1 MAETAIEQGNRESL
15 MLRSIYMAFC
25 ISLWICPY
33 MLNYDPSG
41 LAESMKKSELERPGA
56 KFGGIYRQML
66 GDNPS
71 TLDPAFVT
79 DIYSRAVINQLFDG
93 LVQFDPH
100 LNVIPAIA
108 EFWEASQDGRTWT
121 FSLRRGVKF
130 HHGREVTAQDFV
142 YSFTRLLHVNSP
154 GPVTDL
160 FEHIQGAKE
169 FMQGKTPRIQGLK
182 ALDRY
187 TFQMALEEPF
197 ASLLAV
203 LGVTNAA
210 VVPREE
216 VERLGQRFGHA
227 PVGTGP
233 FKFVRWVPNQEIVLR
248 ANDDYYEGRP
258 FLDAVVLKIV
268 VGSKQEERFAE
279 FLKGNLEE
287 AIIPSAKAEEV
298 HTDARYRQ
306 YQRFRKPWLS
316 LLYIG
321 FNMQLKPFDD
331 KRVRQAFNYAVNKE
345 AIVQE
350 ITKSGALT
358 ATGALPPGMPG
369 YDPDLPGYAY
379 NPDKAKQLLAEA
391 GYPGGAGFP
400 VVQLWSVHQA
410 ETTKAELSAYRRY
423 LADLGVQ
430 VEIHYAP
437 DWPTYKAMLQQGKL
451 PMFRLIRL
459 ADIPDPDN
467 FLAPMLHSASP
478 TNYTFSRNPLVDRL
492 LEQARREVD
501 DGQRLALYREVER
514 LVMDDAPWITQNY
527 FDVLEYLYQPYVQG
541 AEVGLL
547 GKRAVPLKKIWF
559 KGDPTEGATTG
570 TSYVRP
576 NQ

>member
-1 MAETAIEQGNRESL
+1 MLKSIE
-15 MLRSIYMAFC
+15 YTAFC
-25 ISLWICPY
+25 VSLWICPY
-33 MLNYDPSG
+33 LLIYGPSG
-41 LAESMKKSELERPGA
+41 IAESMKKPTLEIPGA
-56 KFGGIYRQML
+56 KFGGIYRQMV

-79 DIYSRAVINQLFDG
+79 DIYSRVVINQIFDG
-93 LVQFDPH
+93 LVQFDVH

-121 FSLRRGVKF
+121 FFLRRGVKF

-142 YSFTRLLHVNSP
+142 YSFTRLLQVNSP
-154 GPVTDL
+154 GPVTGL

-169 FMQGKTPRIQGLK
+169 FMQGKTPSLQGLK

-216 VERLGQRFGHA
+216 MERPGERFGRA

-233 FKFVRWVPNQEIVLR
+233 FKFVRWVPNQEIVLE

-258 FLDAVVLKIV
+258 FLDAVVLRIV
-268 VGSKQEERFAE
+268 VGSKLGERFAE

-287 AIIPSAKAEEV
+287 AIIPSEKMEEV
-298 HTDARYRQ
+298 QTDPRYRP
-306 YQRFRKPWLS
+306 YQRFGKPWLS

-321 FNMQLKPFDD
+321 FNTQRKPFDD

-350 ITKSGALT
+350 ITKSDALT

-369 YDPDLPGYAY
+369 YDADLQGYSY

-391 GYPGGAGFP
+391 GYAGAAGFP
-400 VVQLWSVHQA
+400 VVQLWSIHQA
-410 ETTKAELSAYRRY
+410 ETTKAELAAYQRY
-423 LADLGVQ
+423 LADLGVR

-437 DWPTYKAMLQQGKL
+437 DWPTYRAMLQQGKL
-451 PMFRLIRL
+451 PMFRLVRV

-478 TNYTFSRNPLVDRL
+478 TNYTFYRNPLVDQL

-501 DGQRLALYREVER
+501 DVQRIVLYREVER
-514 LVMDDAPWITQNY
+514 IVMDDAPWITQNY

-541 AEVGLL
+541 VEVSFL
-547 GKRAVPLKKIWF
+547 GKRAVPLKRIWF
-559 KGDPTEGATTG
+559 KGNPTEGATAG
-570 TSYVRP
+570 TTYVQP
-576 NQ
+576 HQ